1 MHDQVRVEMDED
13 MQVELFQ
20 KMLEL
25 ATVIDYVEVPVVNRT
40 GLAAKSKKIQGY
52 VGSPWSS
59 NPVYEIKNWTISE

>member
-25 ATVIDYVEVPVVNRT
+25 VTVIDYVEVPVVNRT
-40 GLAAKSKKIQGY
+40 NLAAKSNKIQGY

-59 NPVYEIKNWTISE
+59 NPVYELKNWSMED